1 MARQPSDRHAGVFVY
16 VSTSGDAAITVFRMK
31 SATAEPEM
39 LQKSPIASLANAGG
53 GLSTPM
59 AVSPDGRHL
68 HVAIRKPPLPV
79 ASFAIDA
86 ESGRL
91 APLGM
96 ARIPASTPFLATDRT
111 GRFLFSSANPGATLA
126 VNAIDPDGRVEARAR
141 QVLHIGHKLHCIV
154 VDAGNRN
161 LYVSSTDDEVI
172 FQFRFDAEAGTLQ
185 PNDPPFIKL
194 SGGQDPRHMALSPDG
209 RFLYVTTE
217 AGGRVVCFAVDG
229 ATGRLAEKSG
239 IGMMPDS
246 FSGSPLTAD
255 IHVTPDGRFLYATE
269 RRLHTI
275 VGYRVDPASGALSL
289 IEATTTEKIP
299 RAFAIAPDGSFLVVL
314 GEDTGRMAAYAIDR
328 ETGKLIKGA
337 ELTLGQKPN
346 WIEFVM
352 PR

>member
-1 MARQPSDRHAGVFVY
+1 MANQQPGYLVY
-16 VSTSGDAAITVFRMK
+16 VSTSGDAAVTVFKMT

-39 LQKSPIASLANAGG
+39 LQKIPIASLANAGG

-59 AVSPDGRHL
+59 AASPDGRHL

-79 ASFAIDA
+79 ASFAIDGT
-86 ESGRL
+86 SGRL
-91 APLGM
+91 TPLGL

-126 VNAIDPDGRVEARAR
+126 VNAIDADGRVAPRAR
-141 QVLHIGHKLHCIV
+141 QVLHIGHKLHCIL
-154 VDAGNRN
+154 VDKGNRN
-161 LYVSSTDDEVI
+161 LYVSSTDDETI
-172 FQFRFDAEAGTLQ
+172 FQFRFDAGAGSLQ

-194 SGGQDPRHMALSPDG
+194 SGNQDPRHMALSPDG

-229 ATGRLAEKSG
+229 ATGRLTEKSS

-246 FSGSPLTAD
+246 FSGGPLTAD
-255 IHVTPDGRFLYATE
+255 IHITPDGRFLYATE

-275 VGYRVDPASGALSL
+275 VAYRIDQASGALSL
-289 IEATTTEKIP
+289 IEATVSEKVP
-299 RAFAIAPDGSFLVVL
+299 RAFAIAPDGGFLVVL
-314 GEDTGRMAAYAIDR
+314 GEDSGKMVAYAIDGG
-328 ETGKLIKGA
+328 TGRLVKGV
-337 ELTLGQKPN
+337 ELALGQKPN
-346 WIEFVM
+346 WIEFVV

>member
-1 MARQPSDRHAGVFVY
+1 VANQQSGYFVY
-16 VSTSGDAAITVFRMK
+16 VSTSGDAAVTVFRMT

-39 LQKSPIASLANAGG
+39 LQKIPIAALANAGG

-79 ASFAIDA
+79 ASFAIDGA
-86 ESGRL
+86 TGRL
-91 APLGM
+91 TALGL

-111 GRFLFSSANPGATLA
+111 GRCLFSSANPGATLA
-126 VNAIDPDGRVEARAR
+126 VNDIGADGRVAPRAR

-154 VDAGNRN
+154 VDAENRN

-172 FQFRFDAEAGTLQ
+172 FQFRFDAEAGILE
-185 PNDPPFIKL
+185 PNDPPFAKL
-194 SGGQDPRHMALSPDG
+194 SGGQDPRHMALSPDR
-209 RFLYVTTE
+209 RFLYATTE

-229 ATGRLAEKSG
+229 SSGRLTEKSS

-246 FSGSPLTAD
+246 FSGGPLTAD
-255 IHVTPDGRFLYATE
+255 IHLTPDGRFLYATE

-275 VGYRVDPASGALSL
+275 VGYRVDKASGALSL
-289 IEATTTEKIP
+289 IEATTTEKVP
-299 RAFAIAPDGSFLVVL
+299 RAFAVAPNGSFLVVL
-314 GEDTGRMAAYAIDR
+314 GEDTGKMVAYAIDGG
-328 ETGKLIKGA
+328 TGKLIKGV
-337 ELTLGQKPN
+337 ELALGQKPN
-346 WIEFVM
+346 WIEFVT

>member
-1 MARQPSDRHAGVFVY
+1 MAKQPSDPHAGVFVY

-68 HVAIRKPPLPV
+68 HVAIRKPPLPI

-91 APLGM
+91 TPLGM

-126 VNAIDPDGRVEARAR
+126 VNAIDADGRVEARAR

-172 FQFRFDAEAGTLQ
+172 FQFRFDAEAGTLR
-185 PNDPPFIKL
+185 PNDPPFVKL
-194 SGGQDPRHMALSPDG
+194 SGRQDPRHMALSPDG
-209 RFLYVTTE
+209 RFLCATTE

-229 ATGRLAEKSG
+229 SSGRLTEKSS
-239 IGMMPDS
+239 IGMMPDD
-246 FSGSPLTAD
+246 FSAGPLTAD

-275 VGYRVDPASGALSL
+275 VAYRVDPASGALSL

-314 GEDTGRMAAYAIDR
+314 GEDTGKMVAYAIDR
-328 ETGKLIKGA
+328 DTGKLVKGV
-337 ELTLGQKPN
+337 ELALGQKPN